1 MSEDVFIDQNYATS
15 PPSDALMT
23 TRCAL
28 EHALGR
34 SAPCPE
40 SDCPFW
46 EPGGAVLPG
55 RCAFERLDL
64 SGRPEAARE
73 LLRIRELLE
82 PPVSAEAE
90 RDARHLFHRVLNEG
104 EDD

>member
-1 MSEDVFIDQNYATS
+1 
-15 PPSDALMT
+15 MT

-64 SGRPEAARE
+64 SRWPEVARE
-73 LLRIRELLE
+73 LLQVRELLE
-82 PPVSAEAE
+82 PPVSPEFE
-90 RDARHLFHRVLNEG
+90 REARHRFHRLLNESE
-104 EDD
+104 ED